1 MIVKT
6 VIIGFGNVG
15 RVLLKELV
23 KIKEFNIIGLASSR
37 GAVIVRDNKDV
48 NEALLIAEKKQKLD
62 RHSKF
67 IEGLTSIELAKETN
81 AELAFIAIPPSY
93 ETGEPNRRI
102 YYGLIDLGVSIVTAD
117 KTVLA
122 REYVELKN
130 KVYEKRLFIGY
141 RATVAA
147 GTPVLDVARGL
158 RGRGVERIR
167 AVLNATTNYIL
178 SLIEEGLSYREAV
191 EKAIEEELAEPN
203 PQIDTHGWDP
213 AAKLAITVSELGTPI
228 TIMDVIRE
236 PLETI
241 PEDEVRRVIREGY
254 RIKYIAEAILG
265 EEKYIVYPA
274 KIKREDKLTN
284 VSRNINVVEFTLEN
298 EKVVIEGP
306 AGPAWRTAKVMV
318 TDAIEYLET
327 RKQLKAS

>member
-15 RVLLKELV
+15 RALLKELV
-23 KIKEFNIIGLASSR
+23 KIKEFNIVGLASSR
-37 GAVIVRDNKDV
+37 GAVIVQDNKDLK
-48 NEALLIAEKKQKLD
+48 ETLLIAKKKQKLD
-62 RHSKF
+62 KHSKF
-67 IEGLTSIELAKETN
+67 IEGLKSIELAKETN
-81 AELAFIAIPPSY
+81 AKLAFIAIPPSY

-102 YYGLIDLGVSIVTAD
+102 YYGLTDLGVSIVTAD

-122 REYVELKN
+122 REYIELKN
-130 KVYEKRLFIGY
+130 KVHEKGLFIGY

-147 GTPVLDVARGL
+147 GTPILDVARGL

-178 SLIEEGLSYREAV
+178 SLMEEGLSYREAV

-203 PQIDTHGWDP
+203 PQVDTHGWDP

-241 PEDEVRRVIREGY
+241 PEEEVRRAIGEGY

-265 EEKYIVYPA
+265 EEKYIVHPA
-274 KIKREDKLTN
+274 KIKREDRLAN
-284 VSRNINVVEFTLEN
+284 VSGNINVVEFTLEN

>member
-15 RVLLKELV
+15 RALLKELV
-23 KIKEFNIIGLASSR
+23 KIKEFNIVGLASSK

-62 RHSKF
+62 KHSKF
-67 IEGLTSIELAKETN
+67 IEGLTSIELAKETS

-130 KVYEKRLFIGY
+130 KVYERRLFIGY

-158 RGRGVERIR
+158 RGREVERIR

-178 SLIEEGLSYREAV
+178 SLIEGGLSYREAV

-203 PQIDTHGWDP
+203 PQIDAHGWDP

-241 PEDEVRRVIREGY
+241 PEEEVRRAIREGY

-265 EEKYIVYPA
+265 EETYIVHPA
-274 KIKREDKLTN
+274 KIKREDKLAN
-284 VSRNINVVEFTLEN
+284 VSGNINVVEFTLEN